1 MNNTSHLGP
10 PRGTVARPASNLLR
24 HPRFLQVLLGN
35 PRREFTIR
43 ELALESG
50 TAYPTAWRLAGMLRD
65 LGVLRE
71 RRVGAS
77 RAVSLNPTSPLLP
90 ELRRLIALELD
101 PHREAARRFSRRVS
115 GLPGVRR
122 VVLFGSVARRAARP
136 SSDVDVAVVVDRRM
150 PELLTALDRAAA
162 RVQDETGLK
171 VVPVPV
177 SDRELRRDTRW
188 ARDVRAGEVLYG
200 RP

>member
-1 MNNTSHLGP
+1 MDNATS
-10 PRGTVARPASNLLR
+10 PRSRRSGVAHSTSTLLR
-24 HPRFLQVLLGN
+24 HPRFLQVLLAN

-43 ELALESG
+43 EQALESG

-77 RAVSLNPTSPLLP
+77 RAVSLNPTSPLVP
-90 ELRRLIALELD
+90 DLRRLLALELD

-115 GLPGVRR
+115 RLRGVRR
-122 VVLFGSVARRAARP
+122 VLLFGSVARRAAGP
-136 SSDVDVAVVVDRRM
+136 SSDVDVAVVVDRRT
-150 PELLTALDRAAA
+150 PEILAALDRAAA

-171 VVPVPV
+171 LVPIPV
-177 SDRELRRDTRW
+177 SERELRRDARW
-188 ARDVRAGEVLYG
+188 ARDVRAGEVLYE